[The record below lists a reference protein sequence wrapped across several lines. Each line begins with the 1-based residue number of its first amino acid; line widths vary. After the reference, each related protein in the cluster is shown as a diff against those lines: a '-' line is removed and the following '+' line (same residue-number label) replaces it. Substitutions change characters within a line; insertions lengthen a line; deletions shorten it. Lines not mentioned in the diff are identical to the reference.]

1 MKVLIADKLSSAAV
15 TSLEKLGLDV
25 EVRSELTADTLPEAM
40 NGVGILVVRSTKV
53 SAATI
58 QAAPELSLIIRAG
71 AGYDTIDLATASSR
85 GVYVANCPGKN
96 TLAVAEL
103 AVGLMIAADRRIAD
117 ATASMREGKWMKK
130 EYGNSRGLA
139 GRTLGVMGY
148 GAIGRAVAQRARG
161 LDMKIITW
169 SPLDLT
175 PEQAEALGIGWCDT
189 PEELAAQADAITIH
203 MASNAKTKHIIGE
216 KFLAAMKPGAILL
229 NTSRGPLI
237 DTEALRKAVKEKNIR
252 VGLDVYEGE
261 PAAADKEFPDTEL
274 ASLVTCTPHI
284 GASTD
289 QAAEAVAAETVRI
302 VDLFLK
308 TGHPAGTVNLCARS
322 TAAYR
327 LVIRHL
333 NRVGVLA
340 LVLDGLREEDINIE
354 EIENTI
360 FAGAEAGCC
369 SMLLD
374 KKPSEKFVGDLRGNK
389 SILNVMLNACGS

>member
-1 MKVLIADKLSSAAV
+1 MKVLIADKLSSEAV
-15 TSLEKLGLDV
+15 TSLEKLGLNV
-25 EVRSELTADTLPEAM
+25 EVRSELTADTLPQAM
-40 NGVGILVVRSTKV
+40 DGVGILVVRSTKV
-53 SAATI
+53 TAATI
-58 QAAPELSLIIRAG
+58 QAAPELSLVIRAG

-85 GVYVANCPGKN
+85 GIYVANCPGKN

-103 AVGLMIAADRRIAD
+103 AVGLMIAADRRIAN
-117 ATASMREGKWMKK
+117 ATASMRDGKWMKK

-139 GRTLGVMGY
+139 GRTLGVLGY

-175 PEQAEALGIGWCDT
+175 QEQAEALGIGWCDA

-203 MASNAKTKHIIGE
+203 MASNAQTKHIIGE
-216 KFLAAMKPGAILL
+216 KFLAAMKPGAILI

-237 DTEALRKAVKEKNIR
+237 DTEALRKAVKEKNLR

-261 PAAADKEFPDTEL
+261 PAAADKEFPDKEL

-289 QAAEAVAAETVRI
+289 QAAEAVAGETVRI

-322 TAAYR
+322 TATYR
-327 LVIRHL
+327 LVMRHL

-360 FAGAEAGCC
+360 FEGAEAGCC
-369 SMLLD
+369 SLLLD
-374 KKPSEKFVGDLRGNK
+374 KKPSETFIENLRGNK
-389 SILNVMLNACGS
+389 SILNVMLNACG